1 MQGMNHVGDSAQPK
15 VEPKSEVKPVV
26 IPSLLGGNKNTP
38 VVPSLLG
45 KITLSF
51 DAEKTKK
58 TKVIQNFME
67 NHILFYHF
75 PEKTC

>member
-1 MQGMNHVGDSAQPK
+1 MN
-15 VEPKSEVKPVV
+15 V
-26 IPSLLGGNKNTP
+26 ILLLGGNKNTP